1 MKSAITIIEK
11 IASNILIALY
21 QPFWFAVISSVLILF
36 FYMFCY
42 DPQGV
47 GKGWKIAVKAR
58 PLGVRYSKA
67 GIKVL

>member
-47 GKGWKIAVKAR
+47 GKGWKIRMVYR
-58 PLGVRYSKA
+58 IPL
-67 GIKVL
+67 

>member
-47 GKGWKIAVKAR
+47 NGPQWGQVLESWDKSSVKR
-58 PLGVRYSKA
+58 V
-67 GIKVL
+67 

>member
-36 FYMFCY
+36 FYMFVMIPKEWEKDGRY
-42 DPQGV
+42 
-47 GKGWKIAVKAR
+47 GWFTVYHYNTIH
-58 PLGVRYSKA
+58 SN
-67 GIKVL
+67 

>member
-47 GKGWKIAVKAR
+47 NGPQWGQVLERGYKKKKSRAKI
-58 PLGVRYSKA
+58 
-67 GIKVL
+67 

>member
-36 FYMFCY
+36 FYTTT
-42 DPQGV
+42 V
-47 GKGWKIAVKAR
+47 GSGTR
-58 PLGVRYSKA
+58 NEG
-67 GIKVL
+67 

>member
-36 FYMFCY
+36 FYMFVMIPKEWEK
-42 DPQGV
+42 DG
-47 GKGWKIAVKAR
+47 R
-58 PLGVRYSKA
+58 
-67 GIKVL
+67 